1 MSGRISNFPAADA
14 PKDFGTDKE
23 GRARRWLAEI
33 EKAHKE
39 RNEWFNQC
47 RRILDRYRDAGPGR
61 KGIGQDYTWGMRF
74 NIFWSNVQTLAPSL
88 YATSPK
94 VVIERR
100 WGDPDDIGRVACLI
114 LQRSTQYQLDGCD
127 FDSVMRNVVLD
138 HLLCGQGTAW
148 VRYEPRFDKLPAF
161 AFGGPMAQPMEAG
174 TPPPAAPP
182 PPPMVAQAAPGMAG
196 PGGLPPP
203 GMGGAPPPPMPLPPG
218 IAPGSAPPPGGPP
231 PGPMGAGGPL
241 AGSTPPPAPGPPPG
255 VPGAGPGA
263 PPPPP
268 FNLRPP
274 MPPPGMPV
282 TPPGQPGMGGG
293 PPDLG
298 GFQPPLMAALPPI
311 PPGGLPV
318 GHIDTDEHIGAG
330 TNKPFD
336 GAVQVADDG
345 QDEGTFLAFEEV
357 IIDHVHWEDWFCSP
371 ARTWSEVRWVA
382 RRVYMTREEGVKRF
396 GPVFK
401 DVPLDWLPKDITEAE
416 ALQPA
421 NMLFRRAQVYEIWD
435 KPTRKVYWLA
445 HAYNERLLD
454 EREDPLRLTDFFPTP
469 RPLYAT
475 MTTDSLIPVPDYQ
488 LYQDQA
494 VQIDHLTAR
503 IEAIGKSIK
512 VAGVYDAA
520 QDGIQRLF
528 AEGVENQLIPVNQW
542 GSFSE
547 QGGLKGCMDLLDI
560 GMLAEVL
567 GKLVEIRAQAKQDL
581 YEVTGISDIIRGT
594 TAASETATAQQ
605 IKAGFGTMRLRSRQ
619 NEVARFARDL
629 IRISAEIICEH
640 FNPRV
645 LMLISDIG
653 NYGAGA
659 DLMLAPQAM
668 QLLKDDKVRPLR
680 IDIEADS
687 TILANQQQEQQARI
701 QFLTMAGQFL
711 QQALPAAQQTPQL
724 APLMGQM
731 LLFGIRSFPQ
741 GAELEGAFEQAVK
754 QMEDAAKAAANA
766 PQQAPPDPKMMVA
779 QAQVQDIQSKIA
791 DRQTDNQRADAEAQA
806 RMQLDAARAGVDQ
819 QRAHDD
825 NAARVVQSFHD
836 RTAEE
841 RNFVLE
847 AARAREELAIK
858 RMAARG
864 KS

>member
-1 MSGRISNFPAADA
+1 MSGRITQYPSANTPA
-14 PKDFGTDKE
+14 DFGNDRE
-23 GRARRWLAEI
+23 GHARRWLAEI
-33 EKAHKE
+33 EKSHKE

-74 NIFWSNVQTLAPSL
+74 NILWSNIQTLAPSL
-88 YATSPK
+88 YATSPQ
-94 VVIERR
+94 VVVERR

-114 LQRSTQYQLDGCD
+114 LQRAAQFQLDGCD
-127 FDSVMRNVVLD
+127 FDTTMRNVVLD

-148 VRYEPRFDKLPAF
+148 VRYEPHFDKLPTNVF
-161 AFGGPMAQPMEAG
+161 AMPGAMPMDAG
-174 TPPPAAPP
+174 MAAPGPP
-182 PPPMVAQAAPGMAG
+182 PP
-196 PGGLPPP
+196 LPRPP
-203 GMGGAPPPPMPLPPG
+203 GMGAPPLP
-218 IAPGSAPPPGGPP
+218 IAPGAA
-231 PGPMGAGGPL
+231 PGPMGAGPFP
-241 AGSTPPPAPGPPPG
+241 AGSTGQPAPGQPPSI
-255 VPGAGPGA
+255 PGAGPGA
-263 PPPPP
+263 TPPGGSSSE
-268 FNLRPP
+268 
-274 MPPPGMPV
+274 PPPGGPILGPTVPPAPPAPPGVPV

-298 GFQPPLMAALPPI
+298 GFQPPLMAAIPPI
-311 PPGGLPV
+311 PPGGISV
-318 GHIDTDEHIGAG
+318 GHIGHDEQIRG
-330 TNKPFD
+330 TGRPFD
-336 GAVQVADDG
+336 GGLQIADDG
-345 QDEGTFLAFEEV
+345 QDEGEFLAFEEV
-357 IIDHVHWEDWFCSP
+357 KIDHVHWEDWFCSP

-382 RRVYMTREEGVKRF
+382 RRVYMTQDEGVKRF
-396 GPVFK
+396 GAKFR
-401 DVPLDWLPKDITEAE
+401 DVPLDWLPKDIGETEAM
-416 ALQPA
+416 QPE

-435 KPTRKVYWLA
+435 KPSRKVYWLA
-445 HAYNERLLD
+445 HSYSEGLLD
-454 EREDPLRLTDFFPTP
+454 EREDPLRLQDFFPTP

-475 MTTDSLIPVPDYQ
+475 LTTDTLIPVPDYQ

-520 QDGIQRLF
+520 QEGIQRMF

-542 GSFSE
+542 GAFSE

-629 IRISAEIICEH
+629 IRLTAEVICEH

-659 DLMLAPQAM
+659 DALLAPQAIN
-668 QLLKDDKVRPLR
+668 LLKDDKIRPLR

-711 QQALPAAQQTPQL
+711 QQAIPAAAQHPQM
-724 APLMGQM
+724 APLLGQM

-741 GAELEGAFEQAVK
+741 GAELESAFEQAVK
-754 QMEDAAKAAANA
+754 QMEDAAKAAASQ
-766 PQQAPPDPKMMVA
+766 PQQAPPDPKMVVA
-779 QAQVQDIQSKIA
+779 QAQVQDIQSRIA
-791 DRQTDNQRADAEAQA
+791 ARQMDSQRDSQEADAKVRLEAARTALDAQRAQDDAQGRLLQDFHDREMDHANFV
-806 RMQLDAARAGVDQ
+806 LDAARA
-819 QRAHDD
+819 RAEI
-825 NAARVVQSFHD
+825 AAK
-836 RTAEE
+836 
-841 RNFVLE
+841 
-847 AARAREELAIK
+847 RAQGR
-858 RMAARG
+858 
-864 KS
+864 S